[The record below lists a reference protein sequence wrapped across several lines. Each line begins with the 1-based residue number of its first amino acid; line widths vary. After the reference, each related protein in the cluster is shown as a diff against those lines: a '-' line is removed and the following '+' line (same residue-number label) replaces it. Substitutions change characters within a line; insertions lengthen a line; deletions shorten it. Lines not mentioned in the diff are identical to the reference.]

1 MAVRGGNGGVPLQ
14 SAVGD
19 NTFWEAVELPDMV
32 KKESGC
38 SFRCNCRVR
47 RNEVYSLRDGIH
59 DGYDGVMSG
68 GLWEF
73 NHKINTEHIP
83 PCVWN
88 GEWLELTNW
97 RVSPRFG
104 LEA

>member
-1 MAVRGGNGGVPLQ
+1 
-14 SAVGD
+14 
-19 NTFWEAVELPDMV
+19 MV

-38 SFRCNCRVR
+38 SFHCNHRVH
-47 RNEVYSLRDGIH
+47 RNEVYSLEDGIH
-59 DGYDGVMSG
+59 DGHDGIMSG

-73 NHKINTEHIP
+73 DHEINTERIP
-83 PCVWN
+83 PCVRN

-97 RVSPRFG
+97 RVSPRFS